1 MFKRFTIYGF
11 LGLLVLYILFSVGA
25 YLLVKREPLPDLPG
39 DNVTLPIFETD
50 ETPEPSETPVQP
62 DPPVTQE
69 PSAPSFEPDTEP
81 EPEQEEDPPE
91 EEPPDLGL
99 TSLPVRMRIPA
110 LSLDYEI
117 RPTGADKN
125 GTMQIVPALAV
136 ISWFDRSSIPGN
148 SGNAILGGHNTW
160 KGERS
165 RIYSLDKLEIGDE
178 LEIEYEDGTVHMF
191 YMESVFVYLLAT
203 APADKI
209 MDTGGEAR
217 LTLITCKPPF
227 NTSTGTSDNRIV
239 ATFREESVF
248 VIPDPPIEPFPP
260 KEVA

>member
-1 MFKRFTIYGF
+1 MVRRYTIFVF
-11 LGLLVLYILFSVGA
+11 LFLLVLYILFSAGA
-25 YLLVKREPLPDLPG
+25 YLLGGREPFPGPPG
-39 DNVTLPIFETD
+39 DDVSLPMFEAE
-50 ETPEPSETPVQP
+50 ETERPSETPLRPEPTVS
-62 DPPVTQE
+62 QE
-69 PSAPSFEPDTEP
+69 PSTPPDEP
-81 EPEQEEDPPE
+81 EPEPEPEEEGDPPE

-117 RPTGADKN
+117 RPTGADKT

-148 SGNAILGGHNTW
+148 RGNAILGGHNTW

-165 RIYSLDKLEIGDE
+165 RIYTLDKLEIGDE
-178 LEIEYEDGTVHMF
+178 LEIVYDDGTSHMF

-203 APADKI
+203 APADLI

-227 NTSTGTSDNRIV
+227 NKSTGTSDNRIV
-239 ATFREESVF
+239 ATFKEESIF
-248 VIPDPPIEPFPP
+248 VIPDPPIEPYPP